1 MFDSD
6 RSADGQAGM
15 TIGPENVPEYEPK
28 DQISIVNDY
37 LWHGGV
43 GSPLACSVSND
54 PAVKAYIAANFPKLG
69 PCPKAGRTLT
79 RVDARVTTF
88 VGADGARGAAL
99 IVLPSSS
106 AADDGK
112 ISVLTCRLG
121 GQLTTAICGTIV
133 ADWAARVRGGS

>member
-1 MFDSD
+1 MSVSS
-6 RSADGQAGM
+6 RLPNA
-15 TIGPENVPEYEPK
+15 PK
-28 DQISIVNDY
+28 DQIAVDDDY